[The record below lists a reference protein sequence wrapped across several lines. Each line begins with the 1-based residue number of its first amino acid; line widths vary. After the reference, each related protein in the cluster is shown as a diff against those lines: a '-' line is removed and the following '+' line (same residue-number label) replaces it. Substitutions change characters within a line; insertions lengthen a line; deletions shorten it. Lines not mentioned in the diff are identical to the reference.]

1 MLSEHILYSTV
12 GELGRDL
19 RAKKFTAVELTDA
32 YLDRLERLGPK
43 LNAVATITREL
54 AGAQAKRATA
64 EMAAGHFRGPLHGI
78 PYGVKDL
85 LSTKGIKTTW
95 GCQAF
100 ADQVPAED
108 ATVVR
113 RLHEAG
119 AILIAKLAMVELA
132 GAAGYRSPAAS
143 LTGPGRNPWN
153 PARWAGGS
161 SSGSA
166 AAVAAGLVGFAV
178 GSETWG
184 SIVTPASF
192 CGVSALRPTYGLV
205 GRGGAM
211 MVAWSMDTLG
221 PLARS
226 AEDCALIL
234 ATISGPDPADPA
246 SSRRSFHLPPRAA
259 PPRLAGKR
267 VGFLRE
273 NFAEFGEPEVEQAY
287 VSALG
292 TLKAA
297 GAVMSQVTLPD
308 FPYDAVASTVVSAEA
323 AAAFEDF
330 IRSGRTEQLIDQ
342 EGKVGLFAG
351 RAILAADYL
360 KAQRL
365 RSLIQQ
371 ELLKLLTTVDVL
383 VAPSVL
389 VVAPPVDADLN
400 EVFKGGGAIEAA
412 GNLAGLPAL
421 SIPCGFGR
429 DHLPAGLQIV
439 SKPFEEATLI
449 EVARAFQAKTA
460 WHHERPPLSF

>member
-1 MLSEHILYSTV
+1 
-12 GELGRDL
+12 
-19 RAKKFTAVELTDA
+19 
-32 YLDRLERLGPK
+32 
-43 LNAVATITREL
+43 
-54 AGAQAKRATA
+54 
-64 EMAAGHFRGPLHGI
+64 
-78 PYGVKDL
+78 
-85 LSTKGIKTTW
+85 
-95 GCQAF
+95 
-100 ADQVPAED
+100 
-108 ATVVR
+108 
-113 RLHEAG
+113 
-119 AILIAKLAMVELA
+119 
-132 GAAGYRSPAAS
+132 
-143 LTGPGRNPWN
+143 
-153 PARWAGGS
+153 
-161 SSGSA
+161 
-166 AAVAAGLVGFAV
+166 
-178 GSETWG
+178 
-184 SIVTPASF
+184 
-192 CGVSALRPTYGLV
+192 
-205 GRGGAM
+205 
-211 MVAWSMDTLG
+211 
-221 PLARS
+221 
-226 AEDCALIL
+226 
-234 ATISGPDPADPA
+234 
-246 SSRRSFHLPPRAA
+246 
-259 PPRLAGKR
+259 